1 MQPAPHNVQRAAG
14 CTVASGIR
22 RSSLALQ
29 VGFGLL
35 GSAEAE
41 QRQKRQAVLA
51 KRESAIKQLTEV
63 IHHRRMRCCASRL
76 LFVCRTAEVGPLARL
91 FVCVRHCAQNDRAV
105 LALLEQ
111 EYSCRGCWERIFP
124 GRYCEYSRLP
134 CESASAAAVHAVL
147 IG

>member
-1 MQPAPHNVQRAAG
+1 MQRAAG

-76 LFVCRTAEVGPLARL
+76 LFVCRTAEVCPLARL

>member
-1 MQPAPHNVQRAAG
+1 MRRTTAQRAVVFS
-14 CTVASGIR
+14 VASGIR
-22 RSSLALQ
+22 RSSIALQ

-63 IHHRRMRCCASRL
+63 IHHRRMCYHAVVTL
-76 LFVCRTAEVGPLARL
+76 LLW
-91 FVCVRHCAQNDRAV
+91 CAQSDRAV

-111 EYSCRGCWERIFP
+111 EYSCRGCWERLFP
-124 GRYCEYSRLP
+124 GR
-134 CESASAAAVHAVL
+134 
-147 IG
+147 